1 MMDFYSS
8 IRMGAIDDQ
17 AKVRSQ
23 AIKLAPPL
31 DPNKL
36 RFSVLP
42 GNNSRLIRIAMERRK
57 DFWLET
63 TNQDPHYH
71 FRWAPVSAGIKFD
84 LVGKD
89 IGPDIHPC
97 LKQLVNHFEGH

>member
-1 MMDFYSS
+1 VLPNFNENESLREIY
-8 IRMGAIDDQ
+8 A
-17 AKVRSQ
+17 RSMNLP
-23 AIKLAPPL
+23 I

-63 TNQDPHYH
+63 TN
-71 FRWAPVSAGIKFD
+71 
-84 LVGKD
+84 
-89 IGPDIHPC
+89 
-97 LKQLVNHFEGH
+97 